1 MCENFVNFSTWIER
15 NSGQIQIIIGILA
28 LFFAFI
34 AYRKVI
40 HQIDLSTIQISILNR
55 ERKVDL
61 KIQLLSEVNI
71 QIKQIVKLQNS
82 YKRTFKDIKY
92 IVEHLSA
99 QKSQHLQQFQKT
111 KDLFDRKYEIN
122 LAALDKRSEELK
134 NLSNDV
140 FHNEFEINSLEKF
153 IQKAFRKSKEIDTAE
168 LDYESL
174 ISELEVVKKLLSI
187 NL

>member
-1 MCENFVNFSTWIER
+1 MCENFVNLSTWIER
-15 NSGQIQIIIGILA
+15 NSGQLQIIIGLLA
-28 LFFAFI
+28 VFVAFI

-40 HQIDLSTIQISILNR
+40 HQIDLSRIQISILNR
-55 ERKVDL
+55 ERKADL
-61 KIQLLSEVNI
+61 KIQLLSEINI

-82 YKRTFKDIKY
+82 YKRTFRDIKY
-92 IVEHLSA
+92 IVDHLAS

-122 LAALDKRSEELK
+122 LPALDKRVEELK
-134 NLSNDV
+134 KLSNDV
-140 FHNEFEINSLEKF
+140 FHNEFEINSLENF
-153 IQKAFRKSKEIDTAE
+153 IQKAFRKSQEIDTAE